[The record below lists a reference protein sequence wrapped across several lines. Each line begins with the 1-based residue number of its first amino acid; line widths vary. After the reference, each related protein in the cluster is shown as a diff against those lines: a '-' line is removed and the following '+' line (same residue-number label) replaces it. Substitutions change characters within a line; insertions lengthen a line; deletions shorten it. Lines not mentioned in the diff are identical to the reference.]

1 MEPETLGVMLKSAR
15 KGTGLSAR
23 EVCEQVAD
31 LDQPGISRLENS
43 RCMPMMEQLKE
54 LCAVYGADMERAIRL
69 VALEYGL
76 RTPEKAV
83 KQKEVSD
90 IYKFTAA
97 MSRDVARALLEIV
110 QAEGYASTQEWFAA
124 TVKRKLRRKKIAA
137 GAGAPTTS
145 AEKMKSS
152 LL

>member
-1 MEPETLGVMLKSAR
+1 MEPETLGVMLKLAR

-43 RCMPMMEQLKE
+43 RCMPMLEQLKE

-90 IYKFTAA
+90 VALIAIFK
-97 MSRDVARALLEIV
+97 SR
-110 QAEGYASTQEWFAA
+110 
-124 TVKRKLRRKKIAA
+124 
-137 GAGAPTTS
+137 
-145 AEKMKSS
+145 
-152 LL
+152 

>member
-1 MEPETLGVMLKSAR
+1 MEPETLGVMLKLAR

-43 RCMPMMEQLKE
+43 RCMPMLELKE

-137 GAGAPTTS
+137 GAGTPTTS

>member
-43 RCMPMMEQLKE
+43 RCMPMLEQLKE

-76 RTPEKAV
+76 RTPEKAD
-83 KQKEVSD
+83 KQKGVSD

-137 GAGAPTTS
+137 GAGTPTTS
-145 AEKMKSS
+145 AEKNITTS
-152 LL
+152 L

>member
-1 MEPETLGVMLKSAR
+1 
-15 KGTGLSAR
+15 
-23 EVCEQVAD
+23 
-31 LDQPGISRLENS
+31 
-43 RCMPMMEQLKE
+43 
-54 LCAVYGADMERAIRL
+54 MERAIRL
-69 VALEYGL
+69 VALEYELENAGKG
-76 RTPEKAV
+76 REAK
-83 KQKEVSD
+83 KEVSE

-124 TVKRKLRRKKIAA
+124 TVKRKLRRKIAA
-137 GAGAPTTS
+137 GAGTPTTS

>member
-69 VALEYGL
+69 VALE
-76 RTPEKAV
+76 KAV
-83 KQKEVSD
+83 KQKEVSE

-137 GAGAPTTS
+137 GAGTPTTS

>member
-1 MEPETLGVMLKSAR
+1 
-15 KGTGLSAR
+15 
-23 EVCEQVAD
+23 
-31 LDQPGISRLENS
+31 
-43 RCMPMMEQLKE
+43 MMEQLKE

-137 GAGAPTTS
+137 GAGTPTTS

>member
-1 MEPETLGVMLKSAR
+1 MEPETLGVMLKLAR

-43 RCMPMMEQLKE
+43 RCMPMLEQLKE

-137 GAGAPTTS
+137 GAGTPTTS
-145 AEKMKSS
+145 AKENITAS
-152 LL
+152 L

>member
-1 MEPETLGVMLKSAR
+1 MEPETLGVMLKLAR

-43 RCMPMMEQLKE
+43 RCMPM
-54 LCAVYGADMERAIRL
+54 
-69 VALEYGL
+69 LEYGL
-76 RTPEKAV
+76 KTPEKAV

-137 GAGAPTTS
+137 GAGTPTTS
-145 AEKMKSS
+145 AKENITAS
-152 LL
+152 L

>member
-1 MEPETLGVMLKSAR
+1 MCGVRSGHG
-15 KGTGLSAR
+15 KGYTACG
-23 EVCEQVAD
+23 V
-31 LDQPGISRLENS
+31 GIWLENAGKG
-43 RCMPMMEQLKE
+43 REAKR
-54 LCAVYGADMERAIRL
+54 G
-69 VALEYGL
+69 
-76 RTPEKAV
+76 
-83 KQKEVSD
+83 SD

-110 QAEGYASTQEWFAA
+110 QSEGYASTQEWFAA

-137 GAGAPTTS
+137 GAGTPTTS